1 MLRGEWRNVAA
12 KIIDFGVSWIVP
24 HKVRLVGQFLPLER
38 ILEECELEGGCGILR
53 VLQTA
58 GEPGHYCDTRWLY
71 LGGSDERVRPV
82 SLPCRHT
89 GLEDSTDLAGLA
101 WPVSQADPSPPPSR
115 QERRAV
121 GAVVVV
127 TVMRVV

>member
-1 MLRGEWRNVAA
+1 MLRGEWRNIAA

-89 GLEDSTDLAGLA
+89 GLEDSTDLAGDRA
-101 WPVSQADPSPPPSR
+101 VSQADPSPPPSR
-115 QERRAV
+115 QERMAE